1 VRGLL
6 VETSKSSSVPAY
18 RKTVFLDSNYII
30 YLSLFFKLCIT
41 VGHQPDDSTI
51 LGSKA
56 LAKCGVEKSKLEMGR
71 LEDGKKLFDYL
82 TAEVQ
87 RGSEIVTSRFC
98 ELEFLHLLL
107 ERQADENLLKAGVPF
122 RLRTRKHGLLYL
134 KSLEP
139 EDYAK
144 VSSEYEQLKDK
155 LSEYGIEMKIL
166 EKVAEYQQKIIET
179 AKIVIGSIMIEAPDA
194 FVYAAAVVAE
204 ADELLT
210 TDETLKLIANKLRNP
225 DEEGWRSIASSFM
238 HRLSEQN
245 ISTSEASGRVPFV
258 LPKGKKL

>member
-1 VRGLL
+1 M
-6 VETSKSSSVPAY
+6 ESNKSNVAPAY
-18 RKTVFLDSNYII
+18 RKTLFLDSNYII
-30 YLSLFFKLCIT
+30 YLSLFFKLCAT
-41 VGHQPDDSTI
+41 VGQQPADSSI
-51 LGSKA
+51 LGSET
-56 LAKCGVEKSKLEMGR
+56 LAKCGVKKSKLEMGR

-98 ELEFLHLLL
+98 ELEVLHLLL

-122 RLRTRKHGLLYL
+122 RLRSRKHGLLYL
-134 KSLEP
+134 TSLES

-144 VSSEYEQLKDK
+144 VSGEYEQLKDK

-166 EKVAEYQQKIIET
+166 EKVAEYQRQIIET
-179 AKIVIGSIMIEAPDA
+179 AEIVIGNIMIEAPDA

-210 TDETLKLIANKLRNP
+210 TDGTLKLIANELRNP
-225 DEEGWRSIASSFM
+225 GEEGWKSIASSFM
-238 HRLSEQN
+238 HRLSEQS
-245 ISTSEASGRVPFV
+245 ISTSEASNRVPFV
-258 LPKGKKL
+258 LPEGKKL

>member
-1 VRGLL
+1 M
-6 VETSKSSSVPAY
+6 ETNKSSSVPAY

-30 YLSLFFKLCIT
+30 YLSLFFKLCTT
-41 VGHQPDDSTI
+41 VGQQPADSAI
-51 LGSKA
+51 LSSET
-56 LAKCGVEKSKLEMGR
+56 LAKCGVKKSKLEMGS
-71 LEDGKKLFDYL
+71 LGHGKKLFDYL

-87 RGSEIVTSRFC
+87 RGSEIVTSGFC

-134 KSLEP
+134 TSLEP

-144 VSSEYEQLKDK
+144 VSSEYDQLKDK

-166 EKVAEYQQKIIET
+166 EKVGEYQQQIIET
-179 AKIVIGSIMIEAPDA
+179 TEIVISNIMIKAPDA
-194 FVYAAAVVAE
+194 YVYAAAVVAE

-210 TDETLKLIANKLRNP
+210 TDDTLRLIANELINP
-225 DEEGWRSIASSFM
+225 GEEGWKSIASSFM
-238 HRLSEQN
+238 HRLSEQS
-245 ISTSEASGRVPFV
+245 ISTSEASDRVPFT
-258 LPKGKKL
+258 LPEGKKL